1 MFILFCGITE
11 IYKILGLRECME
23 EDRTAAKLVNAKR
36 SSETFVPNNQNKH
49 RVVIKKTEILYKIH
63 LNI

>member
-1 MFILFCGITE
+1 
-11 IYKILGLRECME
+11 ME
-23 EDRTAAKLVNAKR
+23 EDHTAANLVNAKR
-36 SSETFVPNNQNKH
+36 SSENFVPYNQNKH